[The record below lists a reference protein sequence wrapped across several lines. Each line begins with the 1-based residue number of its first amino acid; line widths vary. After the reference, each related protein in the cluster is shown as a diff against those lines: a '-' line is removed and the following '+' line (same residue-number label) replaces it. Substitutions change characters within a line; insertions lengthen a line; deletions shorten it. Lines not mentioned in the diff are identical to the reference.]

1 MAVGRF
7 WGWVVWYL
15 LTTVSLCTMVI
26 GAQIVG
32 MTQYPKSIDMFV
44 GIAMLGIGGFLTTR
58 CIVGIVQWILQGMRR
73 GKRVG

>member
-1 MAVGRF
+1 MGRLVSSDDRF
-7 WGWVVWYL
+7 VVHD
-15 LTTVSLCTMVI
+15 
-26 GAQIVG
+26 GHRGPIVG